1 MMSQAN
7 LQSKPKKPPMA
18 LIQAMMNVT
27 NSLQKFRAK
36 MMPPQV
42 AMVEMINAYQVS
54 QAIYVAAQLGI
65 ADLLKDGAKSSEE
78 LAQLTGVD
86 KQSLYRLLRS
96 LASFGIFAEDEEKR
110 FDLTPLA
117 VTLQIDSPESVRA
130 WAIMSGEKW
139 HWNLW
144 GNLIESVKTG
154 KTAVEYTFGKPNIFE
169 YFVQDSQ
176 AGNHFDEAMT
186 NLASLNNSAI
196 ATGYDFSGI
205 SKLVDIGGGY
215 GSHLT
220 TILKTY
226 PSIKGVLFDQPS
238 VIAGAKE
245 FITENGLAERCE
257 LVAGDFFQSV
267 PPGGDV
273 YLLKTVIHD
282 WDEPNAVKILKNCRR
297 AMTEHSKLLLVEAVI
312 PPGNTP
318 YFGKLLDL
326 EMLTTS
332 GGRERTEVEYR
343 TLFDAAGFKLTKVFA
358 TASPWKIIEAVGV
371 S

>member
-1 MMSQAN
+1 MTQVK
-7 LQSKPKKPPMA
+7 LKSKPKTPPVA
-18 LIQAMMNVT
+18 LVQAMMNVT
-27 NSLQKFRAK
+27 TSLQSFRTK

-54 QAIYVAAQLGI
+54 QAICVAAQLGI
-65 ADLLKDGAKSSEE
+65 ADLLKDGVKSSEE

-86 KQSLYRLLRS
+86 RQSLYRLLRS
-96 LASFGIFAEDEEKR
+96 LASFGVFAEYGNEY
-110 FDLTPLA
+110 FGLTPLA
-117 VTLQIDSPESVRA
+117 ATLQTDSPDSVRA

-139 HWNLW
+139 HWELW

-176 AGNHFDEAMT
+176 AGDHFDQAMT

-205 SKLVDIGGGY
+205 SKLVDVGGGY

-220 TILKTY
+220 TILKSY

-245 FITENGLAERCE
+245 FIAENGLAQRCE

-267 PPGGDV
+267 PAGGDA

-282 WDEPNAVKILKNCRR
+282 WDDDRAIQILKHCRR
-297 AMTEHSKLLLVEAVI
+297 AMVNHSKLLLVEAVI

-332 GGRERTEVEYR
+332 GGRERTEEEYR
-343 TLFDAAGFKLTKVFA
+343 TLFTAAGFKLTKVFA
-358 TASPWKIIEAVGV
+358 TASPWKVIEAVGV

>member
-1 MMSQAN
+1 MTQAT
-7 LQSKPKKPPMA
+7 LKTKPKKPPVA

-27 NSLQKFRAK
+27 SSLQSFRTK

-42 AMVEMINAYQVS
+42 AMVEIINAYQVS

-65 ADLLKDGAKSSEE
+65 ADLLKTQPKSSEE
-78 LAQLTGVD
+78 LAQQTGTD
-86 KQSLYRLLRS
+86 QQSLYRLLRS
-96 LASFGIFAEDEEKR
+96 LASYGIFAEDEQRR
-110 FDLTPLA
+110 FSLTPLA
-117 VTLQIDSPESVRA
+117 ATLQTDSPESVRA

-154 KTAVEYTFGKPNIFE
+154 KTAVEYTCDKPNIFE
-169 YFVQDSQ
+169 YFVENPQ
-176 AGNHFDEAMT
+176 AGKNFDAAMT

-226 PSIKGVLFDQPS
+226 PSVQGVLFDQPS

-245 FITENGLAERCE
+245 FIQENGLANRCE
-257 LVAGDFFQSV
+257 LVAGDFFESV
-267 PPGGDV
+267 PSGGDA

-282 WDEPNAVKILKNCRR
+282 WDEPQAIAILKNCRR
-297 AMTEHSKLLLVEAVI
+297 AMPEHSKLLLVEAVI

-332 GGRERTEVEYR
+332 GGRERTEAEYS
-343 TLFDAAGFKLTKVFA
+343 TLFNAAGFKLTKVFA
-358 TASPWKIIEAVGV
+358 TASPWKVIEGIGI
-371 S
+371 

>member
-1 MMSQAN
+1 
-7 LQSKPKKPPMA
+7 
-18 LIQAMMNVT
+18 
-27 NSLQKFRAK
+27 

-65 ADLLKDGAKSSEE
+65 ADLLRDGAKSGAE
-78 LAQLTGVD
+78 LAQLTGMHE
-86 KQSLYRLLRS
+86 QSLYRLLRA
-96 LASFGIFAEDEEKR
+96 LASFGVFVEDKYGH

-117 VTLQIDSPESVRA
+117 ATLQTDAPDSVRA

-139 HWNLW
+139 HWDVW

-154 KTAVEYTFGKPNIFE
+154 KTAVEHTLGKPNIFE
-169 YFVQDSQ
+169 YFVQNAP
-176 AGNHFDEAMT
+176 AGNNFDAAMT
-186 NLASLNNSAI
+186 NLASINNSAI

-205 SKLVDIGGGY
+205 HTLVDIGGGY

-220 TILKTY
+220 TILKAN
-226 PSIKGVLFDQPS
+226 PEIKGILFDQPS
-238 VIAGAKE
+238 VIAGAQE
-245 FITENGLAERCE
+245 FVQENGIAERCE

-267 PPGGDV
+267 PSGGDA

-282 WDEPNAVKILKNCRR
+282 WDEPNAIKILQNCRR
-297 AMTEHSKLLLVEAVI
+297 AMREDSKLLLVEAVI

-332 GGRERTEVEYR
+332 GGRERTEAEYR
-343 TLFDAAGFKLTKVFA
+343 TLFEAAGFKLTKVYP
-358 TASPWKIIEAVGV
+358 TASPWKVIEGIGI
-371 S
+371 